1 MLKAYLKP
9 EFTRVEMR
17 PVEAGL
23 YACKNIS
30 VVTQAWLGGS
40 GLCAP
45 GGNGATDAC
54 KQVTGS

>member
-9 EFTRVEMR
+9 SFTRVEMR

-45 GGNGATDAC
+45 GGGSAFDAC
-54 KQVTGS
+54 KQVEGS